1 MTTSSTRLSN
11 LRKYLATAKGVVL
24 ETATYEVIDDL
35 KEKGPYW
42 SGTFERSWVGVA
54 GNTSIPQ
61 IVQPPPERLSEPAT
75 RLTTPPSVTRY
86 QPGTSVNNYTIGNE
100 TTYRALAQ
108 DLIPGS
114 LPRIKGGGNQT
125 AIAHWYRLYLSSD
138 FGGTV
143 KASVRAALIGD
154 PRLRSF
160 S

>member
-1 MTTSSTRLSN
+1 MTTPSTRLSN

-24 ETATYEVIDDL
+24 ETATYKVIEDL

-42 SGTFERSWVGVA
+42 SGTFERAWVGVA

-61 IVQPPPERLSEPAT
+61 IVQPPPERLPEPAT
-75 RLTTPPSVTRY
+75 RLTTPPSVTQY

-108 DLIPGS
+108 DLVVG
-114 LPRIKGGGNQT
+114 RIKSGGNQT
-125 AIAHWYRLYLSSD
+125 AGWQWYRSYLSGPFRD
-138 FGGTV
+138 TLKATV
-143 KASVRAALIGD
+143 TSVLKAD
-154 PRLRSF
+154 PRVTKNF

>member
-1 MTTSSTRLSN
+1 MTTKLKN
-11 LRKYLATAKGVVL
+11 LRKYVETAKGCIL
-24 ETATYEVIDDL
+24 ENATYKVIHDL
-35 KEKGPYW
+35 KEQGPYW

-61 IVQPPPERLSEPAT
+61 IVQPPPERLPEPAT
-75 RLTTPPSVTRY
+75 KLTTPPSVTQYR
-86 QPGTSVNNYTIGNE
+86 PGTSVNNYTIGNQ

-138 FGGTV
+138 FGKTV

>member
-24 ETATYEVIDDL
+24 ETTTYKVIHDL

-108 DLIPGS
+108 DLIPG
-114 LPRIKGGGNQT
+114 RIKGGGNQT
-125 AIAHWYRLYLSSD
+125 AIAYWYRIYLSSD
-138 FGGTV
+138 FGKTV